1 MSENARTRWQARYEK
16 SRVREVD
23 FTTLSGLELEPAYG
37 TDDSEWPGEFPFT
50 RGLYPT
56 GYRGR
61 SWTIR
66 QFAGFGNAQQT
77 NERYRMILGRGGG
90 GLSVAFDMPTLMGRD
105 SDDPKSLGEVGHCG
119 VAIDSAADMEVLFDG
134 IDLGDVTTSMTISG
148 PAVPVFCMMIVAA
161 ERAGV
166 DTGKLNGTLQ
176 TDIFKEYI
184 AQKEWIFGPEPHLRL
199 IGDLMEYCAEKIPAY
214 KPLSVSG
221 YHIREAGSTA
231 AQELAFTLADGFGY
245 VELGLSRGLDVDVFA
260 PGLSFFF
267 DAHVDFFE
275 EIAKFRAARRIWAR
289 WMRDVYGATTDKAQ
303 WLRFHTQTAG
313 VSLTAQ
319 QPYNNVVRTGI
330 EALSAVLGGTNS
342 LHTNALDET
351 LALPSEQ
358 AAEIA
363 LRTQQVIM
371 EETGVV
377 NVADPLGGSW
387 YVEALTDRIE
397 AEANAIFDQ
406 ILAMGG
412 STAHLR
418 PARADRRGRRSRRV
432 ARSPAGSCAASRT
445 AGSCPRSPRRRS
457 STRSS
462 LEKGEKRIV
471 GVNCHTE
478 SVTHDLEIL
487 RVSHEVEVEQVR
499 VLAARRQAARRRGRD
514 GGAGRMV
521 DGGARRREHDRADAR
536 RGARRGDA
544 RRDLRRAAGRVGRV
558 PRTGPVLSRRRR
570 SLGLAHDAAAVL
582 PPGRDRPVRPQAP
595 APQPAAGGTRGR
607 RPAAG
612 GSSYAVEVTEENF
625 QATIESS
632 MTAPVLLVFYS
643 PTRMPESQQLAD
655 DLVDAVDGVRGPVPG
670 RPGRHRRRAGDRA
683 GDADPVDPAGGR
695 GPRRPSGAADPGRAA
710 ARRAALRADHQ
721 VMQQLTAQ
729 GMTGRHQPRVGR
741 PSTPT
746 ATASPTSTRATPP
759 PRTRSATVTST
770 ARSRSTR
777 SSSTPT
783 PPTPRPPPAW
793 RWPRSCSAPRAST
806 STPPGAAA
814 AANPDDVD
822 AQTMVADLD
831 MLGGHVED
839 AFNRLIELVRRTSG
853 DDRNQAREHLL
864 GLFGAVGNDDPRV
877 LKGRQS
883 LASALF

>member
-1 MSENARTRWQARYEK
+1 MVDDTARSRWQSRYEK
-16 SRVREVD
+16 ARVRDVD
-23 FTTLSGLELEPAYG
+23 FSTLSGMAVEPAYG

-61 SWTIR
+61 TWTIR

-77 NERYRMILGRGGG
+77 NERYKMILGRGGG

-105 SDDPKSLGEVGHCG
+105 SDDPMALGEVGHCG
-119 VAIDSAADMEVLFDG
+119 VAIDSAADMEILFDG

-148 PAVPVFCMMIVAA
+148 PAVPVFCMMLVAA
-161 ERAGV
+161 ERAEV

-184 AQKEWIFGPEPHLRL
+184 AQKEWLFGPEPHLRL

-245 VELGLSRGLDVDVFA
+245 VELGLSRGMDVDVFA

-289 WMRDVYGATTDKAQ
+289 WMRDVYGATTEKAQ

-387 YVEALTDRIE
+387 YVEALTDQIE
-397 AEANAIFDQ
+397 AEANAIFDK

-412 STAHLR
+412 STLTH
-418 PARADRRGRRSRRV
+418 ADTE
-432 ARSPAGSCAASRT
+432 ALAEQMRT
-445 AGSCPRSPRRRS
+445 ATGAADAAAWPM
-457 STRSS
+457 TRGLLRGIEDGWFMSEIAEAAFQYQTA
-462 LEKGEKRIV
+462 LEKGDKRIV
-471 GVNCHTE
+471 GVNCHPD

-499 VLAARRQAARRRGRD
+499 ALGARRQGRD
-514 GGAGRMV
+514 SAAAKAAVERMV
-521 DGGARRREHDRADAR
+521 EVSRTDENMIDAMLDACRAEA
-536 RGARRGDA
+536 
-544 RRDLRRAAGRVGRV
+544 
-558 PRTGPVLSRRRR
+558 T
-570 SLGLAHDAAAVL
+570 LGEICD
-582 PPGRDRPVRPQAP
+582 
-595 APQPAAGGTRGR
+595 
-607 RPAAG
+607 
-612 GSSYAVEVTEENF
+612 
-625 QATIESS
+625 
-632 MTAPVLLVFYS
+632 
-643 PTRMPESQQLAD
+643 
-655 DLVDAVDGVRGPVPG
+655 
-670 RPGRHRRRAGDRA
+670 
-683 GDADPVDPAGGR
+683 
-695 GPRRPSGAADPGRAA
+695 
-710 ARRAALRADHQ
+710 ALRAEW
-721 VMQQLTAQ
+721 
-729 GMTGRHQPRVGR
+729 GEYREP
-741 PSTPT
+741 
-746 ATASPTSTRATPP
+746 
-759 PRTRSATVTST
+759 
-770 ARSRSTR
+770 AR
-777 SSSTPT
+777 
-783 PPTPRPPPAW
+783 
-793 RWPRSCSAPRAST
+793 
-806 STPPGAAA
+806 
-814 AANPDDVD
+814 
-822 AQTMVADLD
+822 
-831 MLGGHVED
+831 
-839 AFNRLIELVRRTSG
+839 F
-853 DDRNQAREHLL
+853 
-864 GLFGAVGNDDPRV
+864 
-877 LKGRQS
+877 
-883 LASALF
+883 